1 MEDENSENRLLRGQG
16 SHLWKRFMVTDLER
30 IEKVSGEL
38 HSRAQPKDVLEIGMF
53 PGKENMTKLD
63 GRQAR
68 QDEGKKADVYHD
80 PEPEPMP
87 KPEITI
93 KKPPKELGLAGREVF
108 LRPALPFESKDEQ
121 PGKQLL
127 PSRSQDLLFGFRNP
141 GSRLGKSGMMV
152 PRVKGLKDQKDVNG
166 EG

>member
-1 MEDENSENRLLRGQG
+1 MAEENSENPLLKGRGSQ
-16 SHLWKRFMVTDLER
+16 LWKKFMVTDLER

-38 HSRAQPKDVLEIGMF
+38 HSRAQPKGELEIGMF
-53 PGKENMTKLD
+53 PGKENMTRLD
-63 GRQAR
+63 AEQT
-68 QDEGKKADVYHD
+68 GKDGGWKADVYHD

-93 KKPPKELGLAGREVF
+93 KKPQKELGLLGREVF
-108 LRPALPFESKDEQ
+108 MRPALPFESKDEQ

-141 GSRLGKSGMMV
+141 GSRLGKSGMV
-152 PRVKGLKDQKDVNG
+152 APRVKGLKDQKDAGG